1 MRICAALAAVAILAV
16 GACATPEDRLL
27 GAGHAQ
33 LTSAEITAAFAGNTI
48 LGKGQV
54 SDYAIYYANAAELRG
69 RITWE
74 DNAATDRGVWEV
86 TGDNL
91 YCRRWLERWGNLERQ
106 CWRIYRNGDTITWVN
121 PDGTISTETRL
132 LAGNGENL

>member
-1 MRICAALAAVAILAV
+1 MLLWPRWRYWPWAP
-16 GACATPEDRLL
+16 GATPEDRLL

-106 CWRIYRNGDTITWVN
+106 CWRIYRNGRHYHLGQ
-121 PDGTISTETRL
+121 PRRHYLDGNQAPGR
-132 LAGNGENL
+132 